1 MASRKSVGRLA
12 RDTEERASLRLGP
25 AKALQKHSIGDI
37 FHVRLSPF
45 TAAGERT
52 EMVQLAGA
60 YLHLTAGC
68 MWHRIF
74 PDEPSS
80 IDGQRITAR
89 NKRR

>member
-1 MASRKSVGRLA
+1 
-12 RDTEERASLRLGP
+12 
-25 AKALQKHSIGDI
+25 
-37 FHVRLSPF
+37 
-45 TAAGERT
+45 
-52 EMVQLAGA
+52 MVQLVGA

-68 MWHRIF
+68 MWHRIC